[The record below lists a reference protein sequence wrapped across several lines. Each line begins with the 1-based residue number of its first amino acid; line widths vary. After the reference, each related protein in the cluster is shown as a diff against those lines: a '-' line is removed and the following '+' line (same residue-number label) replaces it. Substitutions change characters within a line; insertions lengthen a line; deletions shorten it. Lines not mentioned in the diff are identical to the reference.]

1 MFGNTKNYRYW
12 CCLAKMMFNKSHL
25 CMCTIYYKGH
35 FITIKIFPGEKG
47 AAGGAEA
54 HGGSCPLSGTTGG
67 NDYLRHLFN
76 IHFSK

>member
-1 MFGNTKNYRYW
+1 
-12 CCLAKMMFNKSHL
+12 
-25 CMCTIYYKGH
+25 MCTIYYKGH